1 MLLRKF
7 NYFLTILLLY
17 SFNQYSQQSR
27 SSLEKERDIN
37 LVKIQEAETIL
48 KETEKSKNITVGK
61 LNVINKQIR
70 NRQSLISNLRSDIK
84 VQSDE
89 IILIRNLIISL
100 KRDLRILNNEY
111 SDMIYSSYK
120 SRSSLDKLTYI
131 FSSKDYNQMFRRF
144 NYIFQYSKFRKNQII
159 EINKVYEELEYQEN
173 NLSDINKKQKKLL
186 DDELSENNKLQK
198 LKGRQRKIISDLNKK
213 QRNLRK
219 EIAERKVALENLDK
233 LIRDIIRRE
242 KEALLKNG
250 DDDINL
256 LEITEGFEANIGKF
270 EWPVKSGFISNKFG
284 EHPHPIIKNIKVKND
299 GIDIQ
304 TSKSSQ
310 VHAIYDG
317 KVSTVAFIPGMNNVV
332 IINHGEYYTLYAKL
346 KNLKVQKGDII
357 SEKQVIADLV
367 TNNDGITQLQFQIW
381 KNNIKLNPENWIIK
395 K

>member
-27 SSLEKERDIN
+27 SSLEKERDVN

-89 IILIRNLIISL
+89 IILIRNLIMSL

-173 NLSDINKKQKKLL
+173 NLSDVNKKQKKLL

-219 EIAERKVALENLDK
+219 EISERKVALENLDK

-242 KEALLKNG
+242 KEALVKNG
-250 DDDINL
+250 DDEINL

>member
-7 NYFLTILLLY
+7 NYFLIILLLY
-17 SFNQYSQQSR
+17 SFNQYSQQSI
-27 SSLEKERDIN
+27 SSLEKERDVN

-84 VQSDE
+84 VQSGE

>member
-27 SSLEKERDIN
+27 SSLEKERDVN

-89 IILIRNLIISL
+89 IILIRNLIMSL

-120 SRSSLDKLTYI
+120 SRSSLDKLTYV

-173 NLSDINKKQKKLL
+173 NLSDVNKKQKKLL

-219 EIAERKVALENLDK
+219 EISERKVALENLDK

-346 KNLKVQKGDII
+346 KNLKVQKGDLI

>member
-7 NYFLTILLLY
+7 NYFLIILLLY

-89 IILIRNLIISL
+89 IILIRNLIMSL

-219 EIAERKVALENLDK
+219 EITERKEALENLDK

-256 LEITEGFEANIGKF
+256 LVITEGFEANIGKF

-304 TSKSSQ
+304 TNKSSQ

>member
-1 MLLRKF
+1 MFLRKF
-7 NYFLTILLLY
+7 NSFLLILLIY
-17 SFNQYSQQSR
+17 SFPSYSQQSR
-27 SSLEKERDIN
+27 SSLEKERDEN
-37 LVKIQEAETIL
+37 LVRIQEAETIL
-48 KETEKSKNITVGK
+48 DQTEKSKNITVGK

-70 NRQSLISNLRSDIK
+70 NRESLIVNLRSDIN
-84 VQSDE
+84 VQSNE
-89 IILIRNLIISL
+89 IIIIRNLISSL
-100 KRDLRILNNEY
+100 KRDLTILNGEY
-111 SDMIYSSYK
+111 SNMIYSSFK

-159 EINKVYEELEYQEN
+159 EINKVSDELENQEI
-173 NLSDINKKQKKLL
+173 NLSEVNKKQKKLL
-186 DDELSENNKLQK
+186 SDELSENNKLQK
-198 LKGRQRKIISDLNKK
+198 LKGRQRKVISDLNKK

-219 EIAERKVALENLDK
+219 EISERKEALENLDK

-242 KEALLKNG
+242 KEALILNKDEELN
-250 DDDINL
+250 I

-270 EWPVKSGFISNKFG
+270 EWPVRSGFISNRFG
-284 EHPHPIIKNIKVKND
+284 EHPHPILKNIKVKND

-304 TSKSSQ
+304 TNRSSK
-310 VHAIYDG
+310 VHAIYTG
-317 KVSTVAFIPGMNNVV
+317 KVSTVAFIPGMNNVI

-346 KNLKVQKGDII
+346 KNLKVEKGDII
-357 SEKQVIADLV
+357 KEDQIIADLV

>member
-7 NYFLTILLLY
+7 NYFLIILLLY

-89 IILIRNLIISL
+89 IILIRNLIMSL

-144 NYIFQYSKFRKNQII
+144 NYIFQYSKFRKNQTI

-219 EIAERKVALENLDK
+219 EITERKEALENLDK

-256 LEITEGFEANIGKF
+256 LVITEGFEANIGKF

-304 TSKSSQ
+304 TNKSSQ

>member
-7 NYFLTILLLY
+7 NYFLIILLLY

-27 SSLEKERDIN
+27 SSLEKERDVN

-310 VHAIYDG
+310 VYAIYDG

>member
-7 NYFLTILLLY
+7 NYFLIILLLY

-27 SSLEKERDIN
+27 SSLEKERDVN
-37 LVKIQEAETIL
+37 LIKIQEAETIL

-89 IILIRNLIISL
+89 IILIRNLIMSL

-120 SRSSLDKLTYI
+120 SRSSLDKLTYV
-131 FSSKDYNQMFRRF
+131 FSSKDYNQMYRRF

>member
-7 NYFLTILLLY
+7 NYFLIILLLY

-27 SSLEKERDIN
+27 SSLEKERDVN

-89 IILIRNLIISL
+89 IILIRNLIMSL

-173 NLSDINKKQKKLL
+173 NLSDVNKIQKKLL
-186 DDELSENNKLQK
+186 GDELSENNKLQK

-242 KEALLKNG
+242 KEALLKND

>member
-1 MLLRKF
+1 MFLRKF
-7 NYFLTILLLY
+7 NSFLLILLIY
-17 SFNQYSQQSR
+17 SFPSYSQQSR
-27 SSLEKERDIN
+27 SSLEKERDEN
-37 LVKIQEAETIL
+37 LVRIQEAETIL
-48 KETEKSKNITVGK
+48 DQTEKSKNITVGK

-70 NRQSLISNLRSDIK
+70 NRESLIVNLRSDIN
-84 VQSDE
+84 VQSNE
-89 IILIRNLIISL
+89 IIIIRNLISSL
-100 KRDLRILNNEY
+100 KRDLKILNGEY
-111 SDMIYSSYK
+111 SNMIYSSFK

-159 EINKVYEELEYQEN
+159 EINKVSDELENQEI
-173 NLSDINKKQKKLL
+173 NLSEVNKKQKKLL
-186 DDELSENNKLQK
+186 SDELSENNKLQK
-198 LKGRQRKIISDLNKK
+198 LKGRQRKVISDLNKK

-219 EIAERKVALENLDK
+219 EISERKEALENLDK

-242 KEALLKNG
+242 KEALISNKDEELN
-250 DDDINL
+250 I

-270 EWPVKSGFISNKFG
+270 EWPVRSGFISNRFG
-284 EHPHPIIKNIKVKND
+284 EHPHPILKNIKVKND

-304 TSKSSQ
+304 TNRSSK
-310 VHAIYDG
+310 VHAIYTG
-317 KVSTVAFIPGMNNVV
+317 KVSTVAFIPGMNNVI

-346 KNLKVQKGDII
+346 KNLKVEKGDII
-357 SEKQVIADLV
+357 KEDQIIADLV

>member
-1 MLLRKF
+1 MYSRKF
-7 NYFLTILLLY
+7 DYLLFIFLLFSYNL
-17 SFNQYSQQSR
+17 YSQQSI
-27 SSLEKERDIN
+27 SSLEKERDNN
-37 LVKIQEAETIL
+37 LVKIKEAETIL

>member
-7 NYFLTILLLY
+7 NYFLIILLLY
-17 SFNQYSQQSR
+17 SFNQYSQQSI
-27 SSLEKERDIN
+27 SSLEKERDVN

-310 VHAIYDG
+310 VYAIYDG

>member
-1 MLLRKF
+1 MFLRKF
-7 NYFLTILLLY
+7 NSFLLILLIY
-17 SFNQYSQQSR
+17 SFPSYSQQSR
-27 SSLEKERDIN
+27 SSLEKERDEN
-37 LVKIQEAETIL
+37 LVRIQEAETIL
-48 KETEKSKNITVGK
+48 DQTEKSKNITVGK

-70 NRQSLISNLRSDIK
+70 NRESLIVNLRSDIN
-84 VQSDE
+84 VQSNE
-89 IILIRNLIISL
+89 IIIIRNLISSL
-100 KRDLRILNNEY
+100 KRDLTILNGEY
-111 SDMIYSSYK
+111 SNMIYSSFK

-159 EINKVYEELEYQEN
+159 EINKVSDELENQEI
-173 NLSDINKKQKKLL
+173 NLSEVNKKQKKLL
-186 DDELSENNKLQK
+186 SDELSENNKLQK

-250 DDDINL
+250 GDDINL

>member
-1 MLLRKF
+1 MFLKKF
-7 NYFLTILLLY
+7 NSFLLIVLIY
-17 SFNQYSQQSR
+17 SFQSYPQQSR
-27 SSLEKERDIN
+27 SSLEKERDEN
-37 LVKIQEAETIL
+37 LVRIQEAETIL
-48 KETEKSKNITVGK
+48 EQTEKSKNITVGK

-70 NRQSLISNLRSDIK
+70 NRESLIINLRSDIN
-84 VQSDE
+84 VQSNE
-89 IILIRNLIISL
+89 IIIIRNLISSL
-100 KRDLRILNNEY
+100 KRDLTILNGEY
-111 SDMIYSSYK
+111 SNMIYSSFK

-159 EINKVYEELEYQEN
+159 EINKVSDELENQEI
-173 NLSDINKKQKKLL
+173 NLSEVNKKQKKLL
-186 DDELSENNKLQK
+186 SDELSENNKLQK
-198 LKGRQRKIISDLNKK
+198 LKGRQRKVISDLNKK

-219 EIAERKVALENLDK
+219 EISERKEALENLDK

-242 KEALLKNG
+242 KEALISNNDEELN
-250 DDDINL
+250 I

-270 EWPVKSGFISNKFG
+270 EWPVRSGFISNRFG
-284 EHPHPIIKNIKVKND
+284 EHPHPILKNIKVKND

-304 TSKSSQ
+304 TNRSSK
-310 VHAIYDG
+310 VHAIYTG
-317 KVSTVAFIPGMNNVV
+317 KVSTVAFIPGMNNVI

-346 KNLKVQKGDII
+346 KNLKVEKGDII
-357 SEKQVIADLV
+357 KEDQIIADLV

>member
-7 NYFLTILLLY
+7 NYFLIILLLY

-27 SSLEKERDIN
+27 SSLEKERDVN

-173 NLSDINKKQKKLL
+173 NLSDVNKKQKKLL

-346 KNLKVQKGDII
+346 KNLKVQKGDLI

>member
-27 SSLEKERDIN
+27 SSLEKERDVN

-219 EIAERKVALENLDK
+219 EISERKVALENLDK

>member
-27 SSLEKERDIN
+27 SSLEKERDVN

-173 NLSDINKKQKKLL
+173 NLSDVNKKQKKLL

-242 KEALLKNG
+242 KEALLKNV

>member
-1 MLLRKF
+1 MFLRKF
-7 NYFLTILLLY
+7 NSFLLILLIY
-17 SFNQYSQQSR
+17 SFPSYSQQSR
-27 SSLEKERDIN
+27 SSLEKERDEN
-37 LVKIQEAETIL
+37 LVRIQEAETIL
-48 KETEKSKNITVGK
+48 DQTEKSKNITVGK

-70 NRQSLISNLRSDIK
+70 NRESLIVNLRSDIN
-84 VQSDE
+84 VQSNE
-89 IILIRNLIISL
+89 IIIIRNLISSL
-100 KRDLRILNNEY
+100 KRDLTILNGEY
-111 SDMIYSSYK
+111 SNMIYSSFK

-159 EINKVYEELEYQEN
+159 EINKVSDELENQEI
-173 NLSDINKKQKKLL
+173 NLTEVNKKQKKLL
-186 DDELSENNKLQK
+186 SDELSENNKLQK
-198 LKGRQRKIISDLNKK
+198 LKGRQRKVISDLNKK

-219 EIAERKVALENLDK
+219 EISERKEALENLDK

-242 KEALLKNG
+242 KEALISNKDEELN
-250 DDDINL
+250 I

-270 EWPVKSGFISNKFG
+270 EWPVRSGFISNRFG
-284 EHPHPIIKNIKVKND
+284 EHPHPILKNIKVKND

-304 TSKSSQ
+304 TNRSSK
-310 VHAIYDG
+310 VHAIYTG
-317 KVSTVAFIPGMNNVV
+317 KVSTVAFIPGMNNVI

-346 KNLKVQKGDII
+346 KNLKVEKGDII
-357 SEKQVIADLV
+357 KEDQIIADLV

>member
-7 NYFLTILLLY
+7 NYFLIILLLY
-17 SFNQYSQQSR
+17 SFNQYSQQSI
-27 SSLEKERDIN
+27 SSLEKERDVN

>member
-7 NYFLTILLLY
+7 NYFLIILLLY

-27 SSLEKERDIN
+27 SSLEKERDVN

-48 KETEKSKNITVGK
+48 KETERSKNITVGK

-173 NLSDINKKQKKLL
+173 NLSDVNKKQKKLL

>member
-7 NYFLTILLLY
+7 NFFLIILLLY

-27 SSLEKERDIN
+27 SSLEKERDVN